1 MILIVYF
8 IIDPIDPIESIKFI
22 YLNQM
27 MVSLNLKVNS
37 ISTSIVTFENAGNY
51 V

>member
-1 MILIVYF
+1 MILFVYF
-8 IIDPIDPIESIKFI
+8 IIDPIESIKFI

-37 ISTSIVTFENAGNY
+37 ISISIISFKNAGNY